1 MRQEAA
7 FGKVIVRT
15 RDQQL
20 FRGFSKA
27 EFIDDQNVRI
37 IDAKGN
43 QQSFPLQ
50 DLKAVFFVRDFQ
62 GDPSYRAV
70 RFFAKEDPPPWLWV
84 QLTYQDGE
92 IMEGRV
98 RNSPALLDG
107 AGFYLW
113 LSDEGANNVLVYV
126 VKSALKDFRVLAL
139 KH

>member
-70 RFFAKEDPPPWLWV
+70 RFFAKEDPAPWLWV

-139 KH
+139 KR